1 MCVLFIC
8 LVALVSTTLYF
19 LYSHCTFFTHKPSQ
33 GHALALTRMIEMNAD
48 MEFAYARLMMLEQE
62 EKKVQARLEAFK
74 ELSNI

>member
-1 MCVLFIC
+1 
-8 LVALVSTTLYF
+8 
-19 LYSHCTFFTHKPSQ
+19 
-33 GHALALTRMIEMNAD
+33 MIEMNAD